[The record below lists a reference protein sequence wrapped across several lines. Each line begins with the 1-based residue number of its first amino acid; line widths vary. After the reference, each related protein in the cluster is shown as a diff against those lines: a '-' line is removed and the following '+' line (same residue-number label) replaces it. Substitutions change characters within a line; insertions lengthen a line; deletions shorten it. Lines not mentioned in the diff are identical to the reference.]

1 MGLHTLTDNLDD
13 DQQEEVIGDMLPY
26 LKLDALRRI
35 KKRIDGRILEKEASM
50 VALSQ
55 RNEARCE
62 RRLSKRARMEQGEV
76 VEEIISADEVNSDDE
91 EEDEDEDDDEDED
104 EDDEDEDDED
114 EEDDEEDDDE
124 EDDEE
129 DDDDEDEEDEDE
141 DEDDEDE
148 KEAT

>member
-76 VEEIISADEVNSDDE
+76 VEEIISADEVNSDDKE
-91 EEDEDEDDDEDED
+91 DDDDDEDEDEDED

-114 EEDDEEDDDE
+114 EDDDDDEEDEEDDDE
-124 EDDEE
+124 D
-129 DDDDEDEEDEDE
+129 DEDE
-141 DEDDEDE
+141 DEDDEE